1 MDEIGKEVHQQRGL
15 FDEKSKTVSD
25 TEKKLLATTVIR
37 DSIQSEWFF
46 LSSFE
51 VNVYETRETVLRRER
66 QLRNR
71 LKALGVVDP

>member
-1 MDEIGKEVHQQRGL
+1 M
-15 FDEKSKTVSD
+15 
-25 TEKKLLATTVIR
+25 IR